1 MVICSFTSFSRPEIG
16 RRNLNPFLNLD
27 FRILKMNQVMS
38 QKWWSPGI
46 YKTKVTEE
54 ELLLKGNAFLCSYF
68 KTDGAKT
75 LMRSPKY

>member
-1 MVICSFTSFSRPEIG
+1 
-16 RRNLNPFLNLD
+16 
-27 FRILKMNQVMS
+27 MNQVMS

-68 KTDGAKT
+68 KTDGAKM